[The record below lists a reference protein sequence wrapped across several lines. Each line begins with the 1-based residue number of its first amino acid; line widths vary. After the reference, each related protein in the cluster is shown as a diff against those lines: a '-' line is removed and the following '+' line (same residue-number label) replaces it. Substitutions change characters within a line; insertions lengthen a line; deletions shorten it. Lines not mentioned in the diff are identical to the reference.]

1 VIWLL
6 AAIAVGVWVM
16 AAESIVFAGQRL
28 RNWWRERRRTL
39 ELARKIGIAQREA
52 ERRTAIE
59 AAAPVSVVTDDD
71 DA

>member
-6 AAIAVGVWVM
+6 VAIAVGVWVM
-16 AAESIVFAGQRL
+16 ASESIVFAAQRL

-59 AAAPVSVVTDDD
+59 AVAPVSVVTDDD